1 MFLADQNNS
10 DAKELAAQLVLALF
24 VWQFAGRG
32 RNDKLKNFP
41 GGAKWLVIAAFLY
54 CGKGD
59 SGARGDRPK
68 GMGDSSFCRCWGCL
82 RCPPGPELSALLYP
96 SRRRLSADDSSP

>member
-1 MFLADQNNS
+1 MSLADQNNS

-82 RCPPGPELSALLYP
+82 RCPPGARVVRFAIPKPQAP
-96 SRRRLSADDSSP
+96 VRG

>member
-1 MFLADQNNS
+1 MSLADQNNS

-41 GGAKWLVIAAFLY
+41 GGAKWLVIAAFLFV
-54 CGKGD
+54 GTEILALGVIGQKAWATVHFAAA
-59 SGARGDRPK
+59 GAA
-68 GMGDSSFCRCWGCL
+68 C
-82 RCPPGPELSALLYP
+82 AA
-96 SRRRLSADDSSP
+96 RLGQS